1 MAHIVRLL
9 AALTLGALAAA
20 APAGD
25 DAVPTAYREEIRAVL
40 RRALE
45 EGDPGVAAAAAA
57 GLART
62 GDGAAAPALLHL
74 LRTGDVASRRSA
86 AAGLADLGDRSAL
99 PALLAALDRD
109 ADPAVR
115 GAAAVAAARLG
126 GRDAADPIRAA
137 FDRSPGRPGLAEA
150 LALLGDVRD
159 VDRISL
165 LLYDRTAPL
174 PSRAAAAAALAR
186 FVDPHAV
193 LSLVDALHDDP
204 SAEVRRAAALAL
216 AGLAGPVTPA
226 DGDGEIPG
234 AAAPERGQ

>member
-126 GRDAADPIRAA
+126 GRAAADPIRAA

-193 LSLVDALHDDP
+193 LSLVDALP
-204 SAEVRRAAALAL
+204 PPPPAAAPRPAPRAPAAPAAPAPPPPG
-216 AGLAGPVTPA
+216 AGDT
-226 DGDGEIPG
+226 PG